1 VLAFLVAVLLVGA
14 VAYRATTAE
23 ERTRVLHDVLDFVR
37 QAARNA
43 TRRTTQTDPFWGILR
58 ARTRWAPVTP
68 AVVGLNMAI
77 FVLMAFGTGAISAPD
92 TLISWGASF
101 GPRTTNGEWWR
112 LVTMLFVHTNV
123 LHLAADVVGL
133 LAIGLVLE
141 RIVGPVAFAAVYVT
155 AGVCSSALTLAASPM
170 AVSAGASGAIFGV
183 CGLALVAFIRGV
195 RHTAPR
201 VPLTVVKG
209 IASGAAVFVLYSLA
223 TSAIG
228 SGPEL
233 LSLLVGCLCGVLV
246 RQRANDRPAPA
257 MRSAALV
264 ATAVVLALVA
274 VRPLHGMTDLRP
286 ELQRLAEG
294 EQHMAA
300 VYREAADRF
309 TRGRL
314 SARALATLIERDI
327 IPELH
332 ATRARVASLTGIPPE
347 QRPLLTAAET
357 YLRLRDESW
366 RTRVKALN
374 EGSMST
380 LRQADLSESA
390 SLDALER
397 TH

>member
-14 VAYRATTAE
+14 VAYRATSAE
-23 ERTRVLHDVLDFVR
+23 ERTRVLHDLLDLAR
-37 QAARNA
+37 QAARKA
-43 TRRTTQTDPFWGILR
+43 TRRTTQTDPFWEILR

-77 FVLMAFGTGAISAPD
+77 FVLMAFGTGAISASD

-123 LHLAADVVGL
+123 LHLVADVVGV

-141 RIVGPVAFAAVYVT
+141 RIVGPVAFAGVYVT

-209 IASGAAVFVLYSLA
+209 IASGAAVFVVYSLA

-228 SGPEL
+228 SGPEI

-246 RQRANDRPAPA
+246 RQRADDRPAPA
-257 MRSAALV
+257 IRSAALV
-264 ATAVVLALVA
+264 ATALVLALVA

-294 EQHMAA
+294 ERHMAA

-327 IPELH
+327 MPELH
-332 ATRARVASLTGIPPE
+332 ATRARVASVTGIPPE

-374 EGSMST
+374 DGSMSM

>member
-1 VLAFLVAVLLVGA
+1 MLAFLVAVLLVGA

-209 IASGAAVFVLYSLA
+209 IASGAAVFVVYSLA

>member
-327 IPELH
+327 MPELH

-347 QRPLLTAAET
+347 QRPLQTAAET

-374 EGSMST
+374 DGSMSM